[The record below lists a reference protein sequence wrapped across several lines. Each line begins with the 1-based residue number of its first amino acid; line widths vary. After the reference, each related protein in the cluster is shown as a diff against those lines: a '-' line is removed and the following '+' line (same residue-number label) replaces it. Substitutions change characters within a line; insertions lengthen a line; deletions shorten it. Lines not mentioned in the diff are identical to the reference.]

1 MQFDSTNDYVSCANY
16 DSALR
21 DNARTVAQQTT
32 TYQTPRK
39 VEKDELIEDV
49 LTNSWF
55 VNSHYFPQ

>member
-1 MQFDSTNDYVSCANY
+1 MQFDTTNDYVSCANN

-21 DNARTVAQQTT
+21 DNARTAVQQTT

-39 VEKDELIEDV
+39 VDKHVLTEDD

-55 VNSHYFPQ
+55 VNFHYFPQ